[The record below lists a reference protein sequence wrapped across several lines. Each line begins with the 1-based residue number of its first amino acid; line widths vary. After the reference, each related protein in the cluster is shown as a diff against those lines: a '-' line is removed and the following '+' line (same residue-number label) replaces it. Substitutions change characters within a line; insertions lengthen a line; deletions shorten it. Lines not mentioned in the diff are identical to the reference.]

1 MTTTSNTASQGNSSV
16 LVKVGRK
23 VFTRYMKV
31 TNKAGYLVSKAAFEF
46 MEEIANNGFTKPE
59 DAALAAFLKKQV
71 SEMKAGNA
79 VGMRINR
86 ETITE
91 LETGAPVFKTVLNS
105 YRKLFRES
113 LAAQGVH
120 INVSRN

>member
-1 MTTTSNTASQGNSSV
+1 
-16 LVKVGRK
+16 
-23 VFTRYMKV
+23 
-31 TNKAGYLVSKAAFEF
+31 
-46 MEEIANNGFTKPE
+46 
-59 DAALAAFLKKQV
+59 
-71 SEMKAGNA
+71 MKAGNA

-113 LAAQGVH
+113 LAAQGISFDVRA
-120 INVSRN
+120 N